1 MNSNRQGKQS
11 VVFPSKPKILA
22 SAAIVG
28 DLEGNGPIG
37 KHFDFILED
46 DTWGEDSWE
55 KAERKM
61 YEQSVRLACNKCN
74 IAPEN
79 LDCMVGGDILNQLI
93 SANFGARALKAPY
106 LGMYSA
112 CATMIESMLV
122 GTIMI
127 DGEYASTVSV
137 TACSHF
143 STAERQYRS
152 PLELGGQR
160 PPTAQRTV
168 TGSGCAILVSNEYK
182 PSVTNTDE
190 LYQSIEI
197 TGGTIGKVIDL
208 GVKDANNLGAA
219 MAPAAADT
227 IEAHLNDFNRTVD
240 DYDLIVTGDLGSL
253 GSALLIDL
261 CKDKNID
268 LKDKHIDCG
277 NTVFC
282 EAQKFDCGGSGGGC
296 CAVTLCGYLLKRL
309 EAGDI
314 NKMLFIATGVL
325 LSPDTTLQGDTIP
338 SIAHAVVLERSNS

>member
-11 VVFPSKPKILA
+11 VVFPSKPKILG

-28 DLEGNGPIG
+28 DLEGEGPIG
-37 KHFDFILED
+37 KHFDIVLED

-61 YEQSVRLACNKCN
+61 FEQSVRLACNKCN
-74 IAPEN
+74 IPPEN
-79 LDCMVGGDILNQLI
+79 LDCMLGGDLLNQLI
-93 SANFGARALKAPY
+93 SANFAARAIKAPF
-106 LGMYSA
+106 LGLYGA
-112 CATMIESMLV
+112 CATMAESLLV
-122 GTIMI
+122 GAILV
-127 DGEYASTVSV
+127 DGEYASTVSA

-168 TGSGCAILVSNEYK
+168 TGAGSAIVVSNEYQ
-182 PSVTNTDE
+182 PNVGNPDE
-190 LYQSIEI
+190 VYKKIVI

-227 IEAHLNDFNRTVD
+227 IEAHLNDFNKTVD
-240 DYDLIVTGDLGSL
+240 DFDLIITGDLGSL
-253 GSALLIDL
+253 GSELLFEL
-261 CKDKNID
+261 CKEKNIH
-268 LKDKHIDCG
+268 LKDKHTDCG
-277 NTVFC
+277 NIIFC
-282 EAQKFDCGGSGGGC
+282 EAQKVDCGGSGCGC
-296 CAVTLCGYLLKRL
+296 SAVTLCGYLLKRL

-314 NKMLFIATGVL
+314 NNILFIATGVL